1 MSIHRGIVSSTTT
14 LTPTLVRVTLGGEGV
29 ADFLSTGIG
38 DEYVRVFFP
47 HGDDPKD
54 VSLPV
59 PAGDWWET
67 PEGAPEAPMRTYT
80 ISGVRPDTGELDI
93 DFVIHAAGV
102 AAPGPRVRSRDTCSD

>member
-47 HGDDPKD
+47 HGDDPKE

-67 PEGAPEAPMRTYT
+67 PEGAPEARCARTP
-80 ISGVRPDTGELDI
+80 S
-93 DFVIHAAGV
+93 AACARTPV
-102 AAPGPRVRSRDTCSD
+102 NSTSTS